1 MVNLEWGDKEMQLLT
16 GLKIAVIGG
25 DLREKVYIP
34 KLCQLGAEIF
44 VYGNEKL
51 RDFAEITYCETL
63 EEINMVDAVVLPLT
77 GISLKGEIH
86 APCFPYKIFF
96 STIANNLKFL
106 TPIFL
111 GKATPLVKELAQK
124 LNLPIIEIAD
134 DDELAI
140 LNAVPTAEGA
150 LRLAIELTPYTIHGS
165 RIVILGY
172 GRVGKVAARLFKSV
186 NAKVT
191 IVARNIKQLA
201 LAEAFG
207 FETVNFD
214 NKNNAIKYAD
224 IIINTIPSKVID
236 KNDLTNLSTS
246 CVIIDL
252 ASQPGGIDYE
262 TARQYDVIAV
272 LASGLPGKVAPLTA
286 GEIISRVLPK
296 LIVQYF
302 ETLSGGQEG

>member
-1 MVNLEWGDKEMQLLT
+1 MQLLA

-25 DLREKVYIP
+25 DLREKVYIS
-34 KLCQLGAEIF
+34 KLCQLGAELF

-51 RDFAEITYCETL
+51 RDVKEVQYCETL
-63 EEINMVDAVVLPLT
+63 EEIKTVDVVVLPLT
-77 GISLKGEIH
+77 GISVKGEIH

-96 STIANNLKFL
+96 STIANNIKPQ
-106 TPIFL
+106 TPVYL

-124 LNLPIIEIAD
+124 LNIPIIEIAD

-165 RIVILGY
+165 RVVILGY
-172 GRVGKVAARLFKSV
+172 GRVGKVTARLFKSV

-191 IVARNIKQLA
+191 IVARNSKQLA

-207 FETVNFD
+207 FDTLNYSD
-214 NKNNAIKYAD
+214 KNNAIKYAD
-224 IIINTIPSKVID
+224 IIINTIPALVID
-236 KNDLTNLSTS
+236 KNALADLSSS

-252 ASQPGGIDYE
+252 ASQPGGVDYE
-262 TARQYDVIAV
+262 TSKQFDVIAI

-296 LIVQYF
+296 LIVRYF
-302 ETLSGGQEG
+302 EELNGRWEG

>member
-1 MVNLEWGDKEMQLLT
+1 MQLLA

-34 KLCQLGAEIF
+34 KMCQLGAEIF

-63 EEINMVDAVVLPLT
+63 EEIKTVDAVVLPLT
-77 GISLKGEIH
+77 GISVKGEIH
-86 APCFPYKIFF
+86 APCFPYKVFF
-96 STIANNLKFL
+96 STIANNIKPQ
-106 TPIFL
+106 TPVFL
-111 GKATPLVKELAQK
+111 GNATLLVKELAQK
-124 LNLPIIEIAD
+124 LKLTIIEIAD

-165 RIVILGY
+165 RVVIFGY
-172 GRVGKVAARLFKSV
+172 GRVGKVTARLFKSV

-191 IVARNIKQLA
+191 VVARSIKQLA

-207 FETVNFD
+207 FDTLNYYD
-214 NKNNAIKYAD
+214 KNNAIKYAD
-224 IIINTIPSKVID
+224 IIINTIPALVID
-236 KNDLTNLSTS
+236 KNDLANLSSS

-262 TARQYDVIAV
+262 TSRQLDVIAV

-302 ETLSGGQEG
+302 DKLSCGQEG

>member
-1 MVNLEWGDKEMQLLT
+1 MQLLA

-34 KLCQLGAEIF
+34 KMCQLGAEIF

-63 EEINMVDAVVLPLT
+63 EEIKTVDAVVLPLT
-77 GISLKGEIH
+77 GISVKGEIH

-96 STIANNLKFL
+96 STIANNMKPK

-111 GKATPLVKELAQK
+111 GTATQLVKELAQK
-124 LNLPIIEIAD
+124 LNLTIIEIAD

-165 RIVILGY
+165 KVVIFGY
-172 GRVGKVAARLFKSV
+172 GRVGKITARLFKSV

-191 IVARNIKQLA
+191 VIARNIKQLA

-207 FETVNFD
+207 FDTLNYYD
-214 NKNNAIKYAD
+214 KTNAIKYAD
-224 IIINTIPSKVID
+224 IIINTIPALVID
-236 KNDLTNLSTS
+236 KNDLANLSSS

-262 TARQYDVIAV
+262 TSRQYDVVAV

-302 ETLSGGQEG
+302 EKLSSGREG